1 MSSNTP
7 NLDLLK
13 KNPLTD
19 GNDTFNIKTMLND
32 NWDKIDEAVSAI
44 DEKVTAH
51 SSRLDTAAFAD
62 VTLNPGVQIVNSART
77 SRFSLESIKGRT
89 LVNLLGRA
97 GNCEDLSKWF
107 VTPGIAS
114 TLDTTNKTEGSNGI
128 KLTVK
133 AGNTTG
139 SLYALLGTALKTT
152 SNYLLMANV
161 KNGTAQRVVVSVYNG
176 SDSIFNG
183 NQITGA
189 DKFYPAYALIPAA
202 SIGAT
207 TNNVQ
212 ITIYGTDG
220 QYAYVDEIRLYELP
234 ASEYANLSNMSAD
247 QIAEKY
253 PYVDSVQPVRN
264 PYAIR
269 YGENLADSFP
279 TWAVNFPRQD
289 ASKGV
294 IKGPYEYELTA
305 GALDA
310 WSGSRNI
317 PVIPGLQYTFSMD
330 HNGEITTK
338 YFDTAGN
345 SITPTA
351 NYTTSR
357 SYTST
362 APAGASYMVL
372 YVRNKEATGVYSFK
386 NPMLNIGN
394 TAKPFKPRED
404 TMLALQTDLFAD
416 PLTGS
421 TADEVFV
428 RDGQY
433 FKVKKWKKVVLD
445 GSLNFVYGS
454 SASGYKWANILMSDQ
469 VQDTGIVTKYNG
481 AVLGR
486 RSTAQGISGAGADY
500 QMLRGDLLS
509 VTISSADSGWDDSY
523 TPTDA
528 EVKAYFLGWKMYD
541 RATNPSGD
549 GVYNSGA
556 NKGWVYRNANG
567 TFGGGTATLPTGV
580 SPKISDGTHGYYQ
593 LVYQLAAPTVEPIMS
608 EGTLTLIEGDNQVE
622 VGTGIVVRESVQ
634 AKNDSGPTYWYL
646 NANNGLGYDAPFKY
660 KVGSIKTIYKNSV
673 PDTARWVL
681 RPNNSSY
688 HGGFGAY
695 ALNANYD
702 QSAAYSVTYLM
713 LDKSPIA
720 PFTGSA
726 ATNEKALLQDVI
738 SVNKRI
744 SNAEAAA
751 RQATAAA
758 QQAFQSASNLKT
770 KVRDAVIGKGGSVA
784 DANGDGYPTSDELIA
799 GINSMFGPTSQPS
812 KLALQAKAVTIMSVP
827 YTTASYAYVVMDKN
841 GYFYKIESSDRRLY
855 KYSPTGSLVWQ
866 ITLPYQTI
874 SGNGNLGVANDGSAI
889 YVGLYDGTTSGGPY
903 YYLHRY
909 NSSGVLVWAN
919 TRADYT
925 NYSSFRSI
933 QCDDAGYV
941 YAQRDGLNKI
951 NPTTGVSI
959 YNAGSGQYPSGMGV
973 TPDGRPFGSSDG
985 GSSSNTELYAA
996 SAAGVSKKI
1005 ATSSSPIGNNT
1016 SWSGGSSAVG
1026 VASSDNYMYWLFTPE
1041 STYGGTMGWLV
1052 RSTDGVNLEKY
1063 IAIGGAKT
1071 SASRDNYGNIYIS
1084 DGSGTFKIDRY
1095 LNITASSHGANGKTY
1110 GVQTIQG
1117 VFATG
1122 DGTLY
1127 ELGTDMVI
1135 RRIDFTY
1142 VINN

>member
-7 NLDLLK
+7 KLGLLK
-13 KNPLTD
+13 KDPLTD

-89 LVNLLGRA
+89 LVNLLGRS

-234 ASEYANLSNMSAD
+234 AYEYANLSNMSAD
-247 QIAEKY
+247 QIAAKY
-253 PYVDSVQPVRN
+253 PYVDSVQPVCN

-269 YGENLADSFP
+269 YGENLLPPFYEMEFLGPLAGAPS
-279 TWAVNFPRQD
+279 
-289 ASKGV
+289 
-294 IKGPYEYELTA
+294 IKSPYEADLIA
-305 GALDA
+305 NGV
-310 WSGSRNI
+310 NI
-317 PVIPGLQYTFSMD
+317 GWQFRIPTLPNQAYTFSVT
-330 HNGEITTK
+330 HNGVVAVQCFDKDQNLITRSNTGYVVSQSINYVTDSEAAYLNIIMGNGAK
-338 YFDTAGN
+338 GAG
-345 SITPTA
+345 T
-351 NYTTSR
+351 
-357 SYTST
+357 
-362 APAGASYMVL
+362 
-372 YVRNKEATGVYSFK
+372 YSFK
-386 NPMLNIGN
+386 KQLLTLGS
-394 TAKPFKPRED
+394 TAKTFKPRED
-404 TMLALQTDLFAD
+404 AMLALQTDLYAD
-416 PLTGS
+416 PVTGS
-421 TADEVFV
+421 NADEVFV

-509 VTISSADSGWDDSY
+509 VTISSADSGWGDSY

-608 EGTLTLIEGDNQVE
+608 EGTLTLVEGDNQVE

-660 KVGSIKTIYKNSV
+660 KVGLIKTIYKNSL

-688 HGGFGAY
+688 YGGFGAY

-702 QSAAYSVTYLM
+702 QSAVYSVTYLM

-720 PFTGSA
+720 PLTGSA
-726 ATNEKALLQDVI
+726 ATNEKALLQDVT

-784 DANGDGYPTSDELIA
+784 DADGDGYPTSDELIA
-799 GINSMFGPTSQPS
+799 GINSMFGPTSQPQ
-812 KLALQAKAVTIMSVP
+812 KLALQAKAVTIMSLP
-827 YTTASYAYVVMDKN
+827 YTSATYAYVTMDKN
-841 GYFYKIESSDRRLY
+841 GYFYKIEGSDSRLY

-866 ITLPYQTI
+866 KSLPYLPI
-874 SGNGNLGVANDGSAI
+874 NGNGNLGVANDGSAV
-889 YVGLYDGTTSGGPY
+889 YVGLYDGSTTGGPY
-903 YYLHRY
+903 YYLYKY
-909 NSSGVLVWAN
+909 NSSGILVWAN
-919 TRADYT
+919 NTPDSN
-925 NYSSFRSI
+925 NYSPFRSI

-941 YAQRDGLNKI
+941 YVQRSGLSKI
-951 NPTTGVSI
+951 NPTTGASI

-985 GSSSNTELYAA
+985 GSSSYTELYAA

-1005 ATSSSPIGNNT
+1005 ATSSSTTGNNT
-1016 SWSGGSSAVG
+1016 SWVGGDGAVG
-1026 VASSDNYMYWLFTPE
+1026 IASSDNYMYWLFTPE

-1063 IAIGGAKT
+1063 MAIGGKKI
-1071 SASRDNYGNIYIS
+1071 SAARDNYGNIYIS

-1095 LNITASSHGANGKTY
+1095 LNITASTHGANAKAY
-1110 GVQTIQG
+1110 GVTTIQG
-1117 VFATG
+1117 VFVTG

-1142 VINN
+1142 VMNN